1 MRNLIVCTLL
11 VFVSL
16 FASCSTMLEKA
27 AVNNDVEMAKQA
39 LAKGEKI
46 EDQKFVGLTAARWGS
61 IAFLEFLL
69 QPLVIHGHQ
78 HRGDYVQVGKS
89 PASFEQP

>member
-1 MRNLIVCTLL
+1 MRKIIVCTLL

-46 EDQKFVGLTAARWGS
+46 EDQKFVGLTAALGK
-61 IAFLEFLL
+61 
-69 QPLVIHGHQ
+69 
-78 HRGDYVQVGKS
+78 HRLSRVSSSAEIRSQI
-89 PASFEQP
+89 

>member
-11 VFVSL
+11 MFVSL

-39 LAKGEKI
+39 LLSVGRFDI
-46 EDQKFVGLTAARWGS
+46 SRFV
-61 IAFLEFLL
+61 
-69 QPLVIHGHQ
+69 
-78 HRGDYVQVGKS
+78 
-89 PASFEQP
+89 